1 MEENIQENLLSFDKE
16 KVQELTLEQLKRTYK
31 ENDVYGKPLKGMYH
45 HQVID
50 RCSEVAMDAGLR
62 LVITEIFAAQ
72 NRDKMQPGVVLLP
85 QIEEQYGER
94 AIEAH
99 ILRRVFV
106 NMRLEDY
113 DTDEF
118 TSNLAI
124 AFHQEGIQ
132 VAFGNMV
139 RVCHNQTI
147 LGKDML
153 VSSYGKDKVESFDKM
168 FEIIMGWMVNSRDLI
183 MRDRERIAQMKEQIM
198 APQHILQLIGDLTAI
213 RVAHDTSNQ
222 EIRRYGVYP
231 LNNTQMNRFVEK
243 LLLAQKRQDNVSLW
257 DVYDAATHLYKA
269 NSSNIEIPNV
279 LPQNA
284 AMAEYLISNWL

>member
-1 MEENIQENLLSFDKE
+1 MEEIKIQENLLSFDKE
-16 KVQELTLEQLKRTYK
+16 KVQELTLEQLKRTYR

-50 RCSEVAMDAGLR
+50 RCNEVAMDAGLK

-132 VAFGNMV
+132 IAFGNMV

-147 LGKDML
+147 LGRDRM
-153 VSSYGKDKVESFDKM
+153 VSSYGKDKVESFEKM
-168 FEIIMGWMVNSRDLI
+168 FNIIGEW
-183 MRDRERIAQMKEQIM
+183 MRDSRHIIETDRETIWQMKNAILE
-198 APQHILQLIGDLTAI
+198 PQHVLQIIGELTTLRVIHDTTNSAI
-213 RVAHDTSNQ
+213 RKPD
-222 EIRRYGVYP
+222 IYP
-231 LNNTQMNRFVEK
+231 LNQTQISRFTEE
-243 LLLAQKRQDNVSLW
+243 LLLKKHNQDVLTVW
-257 DVYDAATHLYKA
+257 DIYNTATELFKA
-269 NSSNIEIPNV
+269 NRMEIPNM
-279 LPQNA
+279 LPQNI
-284 AMAEYLISNWL
+284 AMAEYLIKNWL